1 MKNIIAIVGRPN
13 VGKSTLFNRLTESRD
28 AIVEETSGVTRD
40 RIYGESFWNGIDFAV
55 IDTGGFVIGS
65 EDIFEEEIRKQVK
78 LAIDETD
85 VILFV
90 VDVVDGVT
98 PMDEDV
104 AKLLRKT
111 NKPVLLV
118 VNKVDNTK
126 RYNDASEFYALGLGD
141 LYSISSINGSGTGDL
156 LDAVIKSFKE
166 KPESEVK
173 EDAVVLPRFA
183 VVGRPNVG
191 KSSFI
196 NALLGDDRNI
206 VTNIAG
212 TTRDTINSVYKRFG
226 YEFEFVDTA
235 GIRKKKKV
243 HENIEF
249 YSVLRAIRAIENS
262 DVCFLMID
270 AQEGMEAQ
278 DISILRLIQKNN
290 KGLVIV
296 VNKWD
301 LIEKSSNTHLE
312 FTRQIKEKIAPFT
325 DVPILF
331 TSVHEKQRLFKA
343 LDAGNMVLENRNR
356 RITTSKLNEH
366 LLPLILAYP
375 PPSASRERYIKIKY
389 ITQLP
394 LAYPAF
400 AFFCNLPDEVK
411 DSYSR
416 FLENKIREE
425 YNFTGTPVR
434 LYFRAK

>member
-1 MKNIIAIVGRPN
+1 MKNILAIVGRPN

-40 RIYGESFWNGIDFAV
+40 RNYGLSHWNGVEFAV
-55 IDTGGFVIGS
+55 VDTGGYVIGS
-65 EDIFEEEIRKQVK
+65 EDVFEQEIRKQVK
-78 LAIDETD
+78 LAIEETD
-85 VILFV
+85 VIIFL
-90 VDVVDGVT
+90 VDVIDGIT

-118 VNKVDNTK
+118 SNKVDNTK
-126 RYNDASEFYALGLGD
+126 RYNDSNEFYALGLGD
-141 LYSISSINGSGTGDL
+141 VYSISSINGSGTGDL
-156 LDAVIKSFKE
+156 LDAVVKSFPE
-166 KPESEVK
+166 KPEGEEEVSE
-173 EDAVVLPRFA
+173 LPRYA

-196 NALLGDDRNI
+196 NALLGDERNI
-206 VTNIAG
+206 VTPVAG
-212 TTRDTINSVYKRFG
+212 TTRDTINTAYNRFG
-226 YEFEFVDTA
+226 YEFALVDTA

-249 YSVLRAIRAIENS
+249 YSVLRAIKAIENS

-312 FTRQIKEKIAPFT
+312 YTRKIKEKIAPFT

-331 TSVHEKQRLFKA
+331 TSVLEKQRLFKA
-343 LDAGNMVLENRNR
+343 LDAANQVSENRKR
-356 RITTSKLNEH
+356 KITTSKLNEH
-366 LLPLILAYP
+366 LLPLIQAFP
-375 PPSASRERYIKIKY
+375 PPAASRDRYIKIKY

-400 AFFCNLPDEVK
+400 AFFCNLPQDVK
-411 DSYSR
+411 DGYSR

-425 YNFTGTPVR
+425 YNFTGTPIR
-434 LYFRAK
+434 LYFRDK

>member
-1 MKNIIAIVGRPN
+1 MKNIVAIVGRPN

-40 RIYGESFWNGIDFAV
+40 RNYGEVTWNGKEFAV
-55 IDTGGFVIGS
+55 IDTGGYLIGS
-65 EDIFEEEIRKQVK
+65 EDIFEQEIRRQIQI
-78 LAIDETD
+78 AIEETD
-85 VILFV
+85 VILFL
-90 VDVVDGVT
+90 VDVIDGIT

-104 AKLLRKT
+104 ANMLRKT
-111 NKPVLLV
+111 SKPVLVV

-126 RYNDASEFYALGLGD
+126 RYNDSSEFYALGLGD
-141 LYSISSINGSGTGDL
+141 IYSISSINGSGTGDL
-156 LDAVIKSFKE
+156 LDAVVNSFVE
-166 KPESEVK
+166 KTEEEEKVS
-173 EDAVVLPRFA
+173 DLPKFA

-196 NALLGDDRNI
+196 NALLGDNRNI
-206 VTNIAG
+206 VTSIAG
-212 TTRDTINSVYKRFG
+212 TTRDTIYTPYNAFG

-249 YSVLRAIRAIENS
+249 YSVLRSIRAIENS
-262 DVCFLMID
+262 DICFLMID
-270 AQEGMEAQ
+270 AVEGIEAQ
-278 DISILRLIQKNN
+278 DISILRLIVKNN

-301 LIEKSSNTHLE
+301 LIDKSSNTHLE
-312 FTRQIKEKIAPFT
+312 FKRKIKEKIAPFT

-331 TSVHEKQRLFKA
+331 TSVKEKQRLFKA
-343 LDAGNMVLENRNR
+343 LDAANQVLENRKR

-366 LLPLILAYP
+366 LLPLIQASP
-375 PPSASRERYIKIKY
+375 PPVASRDRYIKIKY

-400 AFFCNLPDEVK
+400 AFFCNLPQDVK
-411 DSYSR
+411 DSYAR

-425 YNFTGTPVR
+425 YDFNGTPMR
-434 LYFRAK
+434 LYFRDK

>member
-1 MKNIIAIVGRPN
+1 MKNILAIVGRPN
-13 VGKSTLFNRLTESRD
+13 VGKSTFFNRLTESRD

-40 RIYGESFWNGIDFAV
+40 RNYGVSHWNGVEFDV
-55 IDTGGFVIGS
+55 IDTGGYVIGS
-65 EDIFEEEIRKQVK
+65 EDTFEKEIRKQVQI
-78 LAIDETD
+78 AIDETD
-85 VILFV
+85 IILFL
-90 VDVVDGVT
+90 VDVIDGIT
-98 PMDEDV
+98 SMDEDV
-104 AKLLRKT
+104 AEMLRKT
-111 NKPVLLV
+111 SKPIFLV
-118 VNKVDNTK
+118 SNKVDNTK
-126 RYNDASEFYALGLGD
+126 RYYDSTEFYALGLGEV
-141 LYSISSINGSGTGDL
+141 YSVSAINGSGTGDL
-156 LDAVIKSFKE
+156 LDDVVKKFKE
-166 KPESEVK
+166 KPEEEVS
-173 EDAVVLPRFA
+173 DLPKFA

-206 VTNIAG
+206 VTSIAG
-212 TTRDTINSVYKRFG
+212 TTRDTINSKFKRFG

-243 HENIEF
+243 YENIEF
-249 YSVLRAIRAIENS
+249 YSVLRAIKAIESS

-270 AQEGMEAQ
+270 AEDGIEAQ

-301 LIEKSSNTHLE
+301 LIDKSTNTHLE
-312 FTRQIKEKIAPFT
+312 YKRKIQEKIAPFT

-343 LDAGNMVLENRNR
+343 LDAANLVLKNRSR
-356 RITTSKLNEH
+356 KITTSKLNEH
-366 LLPLILAYP
+366 LLPLIQATP
-375 PPSASRERYIKIKY
+375 PPTASRDRYIKIKY

-400 AFFCNLPDEVK
+400 AFFCNLPNEVK

-425 YNFTGTPVR
+425 YDYHGSPIR
-434 LYFRAK
+434 LYFRDK

>member
-1 MKNIIAIVGRPN
+1 MKNILAIVGRPN
-13 VGKSTLFNRLTESRD
+13 VGKSTLFNRLTDTRD

-40 RIYGESFWNGIDFAV
+40 RNYGESHWNGVAFDV
-55 IDTGGFVIGS
+55 VDTGGYVIGS
-65 EDIFEEEIRKQVK
+65 EDVFEEEIRKQVQ

-90 VDVVDGVT
+90 VDVVDGIT

-104 AKLLRKT
+104 AKLLRKS
-111 NKPVLLV
+111 NKPVFLV
-118 VNKVDNTK
+118 SNKVDNSK
-126 RYNDASEFYALGLGD
+126 RFYDSTEFYALGLGEV
-141 LYSISSINGSGTGDL
+141 YSVSAINGSGTGDL
-156 LDAVIKSFKE
+156 LDEVVKKFEE
-166 KPESEVK
+166 KPDEEVSE
-173 EDAVVLPRFA
+173 LPKFA
-183 VVGRPNVG
+183 IVGRPNVG

-206 VTNIAG
+206 VTSVAG
-212 TTRDTINSVYKRFG
+212 TTRDTINTTYKRFG
-226 YEFEFVDTA
+226 YEFELLDTA

-249 YSVLRAIRAIENS
+249 YSVLRSIRAIESS

-270 AQEGMEAQ
+270 AKEGIEAQ

-290 KGLVIV
+290 KGLVII

-312 FTRQIKEKIAPFT
+312 FKQKIKEKIAPFV

-343 LDAGNMVLENRNR
+343 LDAGNLVLENRKR
-356 RITTSKLNEH
+356 KITTSTLNEH
-366 LLPLILAYP
+366 LLPLIQAFP
-375 PPSASRERYIKIKY
+375 PPAASRDRYIKIKY

-400 AFFCNLPDEVK
+400 AFFCNLPQEVK

-425 YNFTGTPVR
+425 YDFSGCPIR
-434 LYFRAK
+434 LYFRDK

>member
-1 MKNIIAIVGRPN
+1 MKNILAIVGRPN

-28 AIVEETSGVTRD
+28 AIVEESSGVTRD
-40 RIYGESFWNGIDFAV
+40 RNYGESHWNGMEFAV
-55 IDTGGFVIGS
+55 VDTGGYVIGS
-65 EDIFEEEIRKQVK
+65 EDVFEEEIRKQVK
-78 LAIDETD
+78 LAIEETD
-85 VILFV
+85 IILFL
-90 VDVVDGVT
+90 VDVIDGIT

-104 AKLLRKT
+104 ASLLRKT
-111 NKPVLLV
+111 NKPVFV
-118 VNKVDNTK
+118 VSNKVDNTK
-126 RYNDASEFYALGLGD
+126 RYNDSSEFYALGLGEV
-141 LYSISSINGSGTGDL
+141 YSISSINGSGTGDL
-156 LDAVIKSFKE
+156 LDAVVKEFKE
-166 KPESEVK
+166 KPE
-173 EDAVVLPRFA
+173 EDKPSDLPKYA

-206 VTNIAG
+206 VTSVAG
-212 TTRDTINSVYKRFG
+212 TTRDTINTPYNRFG
-226 YEFEFVDTA
+226 YEFELVDTA

-249 YSVLRAIRAIENS
+249 YSVLRAIKAIENS

-270 AQEGMEAQ
+270 AKEGIEAQ
-278 DISILRLIQKNN
+278 DIAILRLIQKNN

-312 FTRQIKEKIAPFT
+312 YTRLIKSKIAPFT
-325 DVPILF
+325 DVPIIF

-343 LDAGNMVLENRNR
+343 LDAANQVSENRKR
-356 RITTSKLNEH
+356 KVSTSKLNEH
-366 LLPLILAYP
+366 LLPLIQSFP
-375 PPSASRERYIKIKY
+375 PPTASRDRYIKIKY

-400 AFFCNLPDEVK
+400 AFFCNLPQDVK
-411 DSYSR
+411 DSYAR

-425 YNFTGTPVR
+425 YNFTGSPIR
-434 LYFRAK
+434 LYFRDK

>member
-1 MKNIIAIVGRPN
+1 MKNILAIVGRPN

-40 RIYGESFWNGIDFAV
+40 RNYGEAHWNGIEFAV
-55 IDTGGFVIGS
+55 VDTGGYVIGS
-65 EDIFEEEIRKQVK
+65 EDVFEEEIRKQVK
-78 LAIDETD
+78 LAIEETD
-85 VILFV
+85 VIIFL
-90 VDVVDGVT
+90 VDVIDGIT

-104 AKLLRKT
+104 ASMLRKT
-111 NKPVLLV
+111 DKPVLLV
-118 VNKVDNTK
+118 SNKVDNTK
-126 RYNDASEFYALGLGD
+126 RYNDSNEFYALGLGEVF
-141 LYSISSINGSGTGDL
+141 SISSINGSGTGDL
-156 LDAVIKSFKE
+156 LDEVVKRFKD
-166 KPESEVK
+166 KPEEEKVS
-173 EDAVVLPRFA
+173 DLPKYA

-206 VTNIAG
+206 VTSVAG
-212 TTRDTINSVYKRFG
+212 TTRDTINTAFNRFG

-249 YSVLRAIRAIENS
+249 YSVLRAIKAIENS
-262 DVCFLMID
+262 DICFLMID
-270 AQEGMEAQ
+270 AQEGIEAQ
-278 DISILRLIQKNN
+278 DISILRLIIKNN

-312 FTRQIKEKIAPFT
+312 YTRKIKEKIAPFT

-343 LDAGNMVLENRNR
+343 LDAANQVLENRRR

-366 LLPLILAYP
+366 LLPLIQTYP
-375 PPSASRERYIKIKY
+375 PPAASRERYVKIKY

-400 AFFCNLPDEVK
+400 AFFCNLPNDVK
-411 DSYSR
+411 DSYAR

-425 YNFTGTPVR
+425 YDFKGTPIR
-434 LYFRAK
+434 LYFRDK

>member
-1 MKNIIAIVGRPN
+1 MKNILAIVGRPN

-40 RIYGESFWNGIDFAV
+40 RNYGESHWNGMEFAV
-55 IDTGGFVIGS
+55 VDTGGYVLGS

-78 LAIDETD
+78 LAIEETD
-85 VILFV
+85 VILLL
-90 VDVVDGVT
+90 VDVIDGIT

-104 AKLLRKT
+104 ASLLRKT
-111 NKPVLLV
+111 DKPVLLV
-118 VNKVDNTK
+118 SNKVDNTK
-126 RYNDASEFYALGLGD
+126 RYNDSAEFYALGLGEV
-141 LYSISSINGSGTGDL
+141 YSISSINGSGTGDL
-156 LDAVIKSFKE
+156 LDEVVKQFKE
-166 KPESEVK
+166 KPEEEKAS
-173 EDAVVLPRFA
+173 DLPKYA
-183 VVGRPNVG
+183 IVGRPNVG

-206 VTNIAG
+206 VTSVAG
-212 TTRDTINSVYKRFG
+212 TTRDTIYTPYNRFG
-226 YEFEFVDTA
+226 YEFELVDTA

-249 YSVLRAIRAIENS
+249 YSVLRAIKAIENS
-262 DVCFLMID
+262 DICFLMID
-270 AQEGMEAQ
+270 AQEGIEAQ
-278 DISILRLIQKNN
+278 DISILRLIVKNN

-301 LIEKSSNTHLE
+301 LIDKSSNTHLE
-312 FTRQIKEKIAPFT
+312 FTRKIKEKIAPFT

-331 TSVHEKQRLFKA
+331 TSVLEKQRLFKA
-343 LDAGNMVLENRNR
+343 LDAANLVLENRKR

-366 LLPLILAYP
+366 LLPLIQAVP
-375 PPSASRERYIKIKY
+375 PPAASRDRYIKIKY

-400 AFFCNLPDEVK
+400 AFFCNLPNEVK
-411 DSYSR
+411 DSYAR

-425 YNFTGTPVR
+425 YNFNGTPIR
-434 LYFRAK
+434 LYFRDK

>member
-1 MKNIIAIVGRPN
+1 MKNILAIVGRPN
-13 VGKSTLFNRLTESRD
+13 VGKSTLFNRLTDSRD

-40 RIYGESFWNGIDFAV
+40 RNYGESHWNGVAFDV
-55 IDTGGFVIGS
+55 VDTGGYVLGS
-65 EDIFEEEIRKQVK
+65 EDVFEEEIRKQVQ
-78 LAIDETD
+78 LALDETD

-90 VDVVDGVT
+90 VDVIDGIT

-104 AKLLRKT
+104 ANLLRKS

-118 VNKVDNTK
+118 SNKVDNSK
-126 RYNDASEFYALGLGD
+126 RYYDSTEFYALGLGEV
-141 LYSISSINGSGTGDL
+141 YSVSAINGSGTGDL
-156 LDAVIKSFKE
+156 LDEVVKKFEE
-166 KPESEVK
+166 KPEEEVSE
-173 EDAVVLPRFA
+173 LPKFA

-206 VTNIAG
+206 VTSVAG
-212 TTRDTINSVYKRFG
+212 TTRDTINTTYKRFG
-226 YEFEFVDTA
+226 YEFELLDTA

-249 YSVLRAIRAIENS
+249 YSVLRSIRAIESS

-270 AQEGMEAQ
+270 AKEGIEAQ
-278 DISILRLIQKNN
+278 DISILRLIHKNN
-290 KGLVIV
+290 KGLVII

-312 FTRQIKEKIAPFT
+312 FKQKIKEKIAPFT

-343 LDAGNMVLENRNR
+343 LDAGNLVLENRKR

-366 LLPLILAYP
+366 LLPLIQAFP
-375 PPSASRERYIKIKY
+375 PPAASRDRYIKIKY

-400 AFFCNLPDEVK
+400 AFFCNLPQDVK

-425 YNFTGTPVR
+425 YNYTGCPIR
-434 LYFRAK
+434 LYFRDK

>member
-1 MKNIIAIVGRPN
+1 MKNILAIVGRPN

-40 RIYGESFWNGIDFAV
+40 RNYGESHWNGMEFAIV
-55 IDTGGFVIGS
+55 DTGGYVYGS
-65 EDIFEEEIRKQVK
+65 EDVFEEEIRKQVK
-78 LAIDETD
+78 LAIEETD
-85 VILFV
+85 VIVFL
-90 VDVVDGVT
+90 VDVVEGIT

-104 AKLLRKT
+104 AIMLRKT
-111 NKPVLLV
+111 DKPVLLV
-118 VNKVDNTK
+118 SNKVDNTK
-126 RYNDASEFYALGLGD
+126 RYNDSNEFYALGLGEV
-141 LYSISSINGSGTGDL
+141 YSISSINGSGTGDL
-156 LDAVIKSFKE
+156 LDEVVKRFKE
-166 KPESEVK
+166 KPEEEKVS
-173 EDAVVLPRFA
+173 DLPKYA

-196 NALLGDDRNI
+196 NALLGDERNI
-206 VTNIAG
+206 VTPVSG
-212 TTRDTINSVYKRFG
+212 TTRDTINTPYNRFG
-226 YEFEFVDTA
+226 YDFELVDTA

-249 YSVLRAIRAIENS
+249 YSVLRAIKAIENS

-270 AQEGMEAQ
+270 AQEGIEAQ
-278 DISILRLIQKNN
+278 DVSIMRLIVKNN
-290 KGLVIV
+290 KGLVII

-312 FTRQIKEKIAPFT
+312 FTRKIKEKIAPFT

-331 TSVHEKQRLFKA
+331 TSVLEKQRLFKA
-343 LDAGNMVLENRNR
+343 LDAANQVIENRKR

-366 LLPLILAYP
+366 LLPLIQAFP

-400 AFFCNLPDEVK
+400 AFFCNLPNEVK

-425 YNFTGTPVR
+425 YDFNGCPIR
-434 LYFRAK
+434 LYFRDK